1 MMLVDSVVN
10 VGTMCR
16 PSASVKVFL
25 GHLWP
30 RQTLRFQILR
40 SEGVSAISCSWGI
53 DSYLDL
59 VAPIIGI
66 DGLEVIIH
74 DQTILLEIS
83 ETSQTLTGTTHV
95 AWRSRR
101 PITIVEHKCAD
112 TTAEHEECDNDD
124 VIDLGLFEPLVLEPW
139 F

>member
-1 MMLVDSVVN
+1 MI
-10 VGTMCR
+10 
-16 PSASVKVFL
+16 
-25 GHLWP
+25 H
-30 RQTLRFQILR
+30 
-40 SEGVSAISCSWGI
+40 
-53 DSYLDL
+53 SYLDL
-59 VAPIIGI
+59 VAPVIGI

-74 DQTILLEIS
+74 DKTILLEIS